1 MNKNTTSYPNS
12 LVIILTFLILMGTSI
27 MDFNATCFAQSP
39 WTKIADMPTG
49 RWELSTCVVDG
60 KIYAIGGAG
69 PVWQPLGT
77 VEVYDPATDT
87 WTTKSPRLTAGQGL
101 SISVVDGKIYA
112 IGGAAGSSSS
122 YSSLETFSTVEEY
135 DPMTD
140 TWTSKSPMPKSRG
153 FHSANV
159 VDGKIYI
166 IGGSHDSGPD
176 RNHVRTVEEYD
187 PATDT
192 WTQMGDM
199 PRGMGAGF
207 SSVFDGKIYA
217 FGGYGGARR
226 VDEYDPATDTWTS
239 KSDMPT
245 GRNAFTTSTLDSKIY
260 VIGGYVVPT
269 LPGYPGLITV
279 DIYDPATD
287 TWDKATDMPTGR
299 FGPRSSVVDGK
310 IYVIG
315 GMVKWITTASRIIEE
330 YDPSKDLTG
339 VERIDSKLPKQFD
352 LNQNYP
358 NPFNP
363 STKISYSI
371 PNSGFVILKVY
382 DMLGREVETLVNK
395 FQNAKTY
402 SVNFDAGKLA
412 SGIYFYKLQ
421 TDGGYSEMRKMS
433 LAK

>member
-49 RWELSTCVVDG
+49 RWELSTC
-60 KIYAIGGAG
+60 
-69 PVWQPLGT
+69 
-77 VEVYDPATDT
+77 
-87 WTTKSPRLTAGQGL
+87 
-101 SISVVDGKIYA
+101 VVDGKIYA